1 MALDQKRVEG
11 RSIAAT
17 FFQDNGVSEMDDE
30 RIWGSEEGLWI
41 GDAKRYHETIAAECL
56 MVLPAKPFIMT
67 GEQAKDAV
75 SETPRWTKVELS
87 ERQVSRPQEGLI
99 VIAYKATA
107 ERDGTKPYEAYC
119 TTVYRM
125 IEHGTW
131 KVVQHQQLPP
141 LMVDTTK

>member
-1 MALDQKRVEG
+1 
-11 RSIAAT
+11 
-17 FFQDNGVSEMDDE
+17 MDDE
-30 RIWGSEEGLWI
+30 RIWGSEHGLWTA
-41 GDAKRYHETIAAECL
+41 DAARYHETIDDECL
-56 MVLPAKPFIMT
+56 MVLPTPPFIMT

-75 SETPRWTKVELS
+75 SATPRWTEVALS

-99 VIAYKATA
+99 VIAYKAEA
-107 ERDGTKPYEAYC
+107 KRDGVEPYEAYC

-141 LMVDTTK
+141 LISGAAA